1 VHSVITRWLAA
12 LLLAG
17 IAHAQDIPKDYGQ
30 PAVPRVVAYVRVSLR
45 NGDLASAEAMAK
57 QYRKL
62 NGDTP
67 EALEALSWVARG
79 LLSAGRVDEAIQQAE
94 DIERSTQASLG
105 TRTLDSEP
113 HLPLALGAA
122 YEVQAEA
129 LYSQHK
135 LSEAIQ
141 LLQSAL
147 RKFRGTS
154 LVERLQKNINLMT
167 LEGKRMPPLRTTEW
181 IGAKGNPAAWQGK
194 VLLLLFW
201 AHWCADCKIQVPS
214 IAKLATEFGPKGLV
228 VVAPTERYG
237 YTMDDDHAPPAK
249 ETPFIAKV
257 FERYYSSIPNVR
269 VPLDSANFDR
279 FGASTTPTIV
289 LVDRRGIVRLYHPG
303 LMDEASLRSALLPLL
318 R

>member
-1 VHSVITRWLAA
+1 MYSVGTRWLAA

-57 QYRKL
+57 QYRRL

-79 LLSAGRVDEAIQQAE
+79 QLAAGRVDEAIQQAE
-94 DIERSTQASLG
+94 DIERSSQAALG

-147 RKFRGTS
+147 RKFHGTS

-167 LEGKRMPPLRTTEW
+167 LEGKRMPPFRTTEW

-201 AHWCADCKIQVPS
+201 AHWCADCKIQVPV
-214 IAKLATEFGPKGLV
+214 IAKLAAEFGSKGLV

-249 ETPFIAKV
+249 ETVFIQKV

-269 VPLDSANFDR
+269 VPLGAANFEH

-289 LVDRRGIVRLYHPG
+289 LVDRRGIVKLYHPG
-303 LMDEASLRSALLPLL
+303 LMDEASLLSALQPLL

>member
-1 VHSVITRWLAA
+1 MRLLAA
-12 LLLAG
+12 MLLAV

-57 QYRKL
+57 QYRRL

-67 EALEALSWVARG
+67 EVLEALAWVARG
-79 LLSAGRVDEAIQQAE
+79 HLSAGHVDEAIQQAE
-94 DIERSTQASLG
+94 DIQRSSEAALG

-122 YEVQAEA
+122 YEVEAEA

-141 LLQSAL
+141 LLQSGL
-147 RKFRGTS
+147 RKFHGTS
-154 LVERLQKNINLMT
+154 LVERLRKNINLMT
-167 LEGKRMPPLRTTEW
+167 LEGKRMPPLRTPEW

-201 AHWCADCKIQVPS
+201 AHWCADCKIQVPV
-214 IAKLATEFGPKGLV
+214 IARLAAEFESKGLV
-228 VVAPTERYG
+228 VIAPTERYG

-249 ETPFIAKV
+249 ETAFIQKV

-269 VPLDSANFDR
+269 VPLDSANFER
-279 FGASTTPTIV
+279 FGASTTPTLV

-303 LMDEASLRSALLPLL
+303 LMDEASLLSRLQPLL

>member
-1 VHSVITRWLAA
+1 MRALAA
-12 LLLAG
+12 VLLLG
-17 IAHAQDIPKDYGQ
+17 IAQAQDIPKDYGQ
-30 PAVPRVVAYVRVSLR
+30 PEIPRVVAYVRVSLR

-57 QYRKL
+57 QYRRL

-79 LLSAGRVDEAIQQAE
+79 QLSAGHADEAIQQAE
-94 DIERSTQASLG
+94 DIQRSSQTALS

-113 HLPLALGAA
+113 HLPLALGGA
-122 YEVQAEA
+122 YEVEAEA
-129 LYSQHK
+129 LRSQHK

-141 LLQSAL
+141 LLQAAV
-147 RKFRGTS
+147 RKFHGTS

-167 LEGKRMPPLRTTEW
+167 LEGKRMPPLRATEW

-194 VLLLLFW
+194 PLLLLFW
-201 AHWCADCKIQVPS
+201 AHWCSDCKIQVPV
-214 IAKLATEFGPKGLV
+214 IAKLAAEFEPKGLV
-228 VVAPTERYG
+228 VIAPTERYG
-237 YTMDDDHAPPAK
+237 YTMDDDHAPAAK

-269 VPLDSANFDR
+269 VPLDAANFER

-289 LVDRRGIVRLYHPG
+289 LVDRRGMVRLYHPG
-303 LMDEASLRSALLPLL
+303 LMDEASLLSAIQPLL

>member
-1 VHSVITRWLAA
+1 MRALAA
-12 LLLAG
+12 VLFLG
-17 IAHAQDIPKDYGQ
+17 IAYAQDIPKDYGQ
-30 PAVPRVVAYVRVSLR
+30 PEIPRVVAYVRVSLR
-45 NGDLASAEAMAK
+45 NGDLTSAEAMAK
-57 QYRKL
+57 QYRRL

-79 LLSAGRVDEAIQQAE
+79 QLSAGHADEAIQQAE
-94 DIERSTQASLG
+94 DIQHSSQAALG

-113 HLPLALGAA
+113 HLPLALGGA
-122 YEVQAEA
+122 YEVEAEA
-129 LYSQHK
+129 LRSQHK

-141 LLQSAL
+141 LLQAAV
-147 RKFRGTS
+147 RKFHGTS

-167 LEGKRMPPLRTTEW
+167 LEGKRMPPLRATEW

-201 AHWCADCKIQVPS
+201 AHWCSDCKIQVPV
-214 IAKLATEFGPKGLV
+214 IARLAAEFEPKGLV

-237 YTMDDDHAPPAK
+237 YTMDDDHAPAAK
-249 ETPFIAKV
+249 ETSFIAKV

-269 VPLDSANFDR
+269 VPLDSANFER

-303 LMDEASLRSALLPLL
+303 LMDEPSLVSAVQPLL

>member
-1 VHSVITRWLAA
+1 MRLIAA
-12 LLLAG
+12 MLLAV

-57 QYRKL
+57 QYRRL

-67 EALEALSWVARG
+67 EALEALAWVARG
-79 LLSAGRVDEAIQQAE
+79 QLSAGHVDEAIQQAE
-94 DIERSTQASLG
+94 DVQRSSEAALG
-105 TRTLDSEP
+105 TRALDSEP

-122 YEVQAEA
+122 YEVEAEA

-141 LLQSAL
+141 LLQSAS
-147 RKFRGTS
+147 RKFHGTS
-154 LVERLQKNINLMT
+154 LVERLRKNINLMT
-167 LEGKRMPPLRTTEW
+167 LEGKRMPPLGATEW

-201 AHWCADCKIQVPS
+201 AHWCADCKIQVPV
-214 IAKLATEFGPKGLV
+214 IARLAAEFESKGLV
-228 VVAPTERYG
+228 VIAPTERYG

-249 ETPFIAKV
+249 ETAFIQKV

-269 VPLDSANFDR
+269 VPLDSANFER
-279 FGASTTPTIV
+279 FGASTTPTLV

-303 LMDEASLRSALLPLL
+303 LTDEVSLLSALQPLL

>member
-1 VHSVITRWLAA
+1 MRWLAA

-17 IAHAQDIPKDYGQ
+17 LAHAQDIPKDYGQ

-94 DIERSTQASLG
+94 DIERSSQASLG
-105 TRTLDSEP
+105 TRALDSEP

-201 AHWCADCKIQVPS
+201 AHWCADCKIQVPA

-237 YTMDDDHAPPAK
+237 YTMDDDQAPPAK

-257 FERYYSSIPNVR
+257 FERYYSNIPNVR

>member
-1 VHSVITRWLAA
+1 MRAPVAV
-12 LLLAG
+12 LLLG
-17 IAHAQDIPKDYGQ
+17 IVHAQDIPKDYGQ
-30 PAVPRVVAYVRVSLR
+30 PEIPRVVAYVRVSLR
-45 NGDLASAEAMAK
+45 NGDFASAEAMAK
-57 QYRKL
+57 QYRRL
-62 NGDTP
+62 NGNTP

-79 LLSAGRVDEAIQQAE
+79 QLSAGHPDEAIQQAE
-94 DIERSTQASLG
+94 DIQRSSQAALS

-122 YEVQAEA
+122 YEVEAEA
-129 LYSQHK
+129 LRSQHK

-141 LLQSAL
+141 LLQTAV
-147 RKFRGTS
+147 RKFHGTT

-167 LEGKRMPPLRTTEW
+167 LEGKRMPPLRATEW
-181 IGAKGNPAAWQGK
+181 VGAKGNPAAWQGK

-201 AHWCADCKIQVPS
+201 AHWCSDCKIQVPV
-214 IAKLATEFGPKGLV
+214 IAKLAAEFEPKGLV

-237 YTMDDDHAPPAK
+237 YTMDDDHAPAAK

-269 VPLDSANFDR
+269 VPLDSANFER

-303 LMDEASLRSALLPLL
+303 LMDEASLFSAVQPLL

>member
-1 VHSVITRWLAA
+1 
-12 LLLAG
+12 
-17 IAHAQDIPKDYGQ
+17 
-30 PAVPRVVAYVRVSLR
+30 
-45 NGDLASAEAMAK
+45 M
-57 QYRKL
+57 
-62 NGDTP
+62 
-67 EALEALSWVARG
+67 
-79 LLSAGRVDEAIQQAE
+79 DEAIQQAE
-94 DIERSTQASLG
+94 DIERSSQASLG

-201 AHWCADCKIQVPS
+201 AHWCADCKIQVPA

-237 YTMDDDHAPPAK
+237 YTMDDDQAPPAK

-257 FERYYSSIPNVR
+257 FERYYSNIPNVR

>member
-1 VHSVITRWLAA
+1 MRALAAA
-12 LLLAG
+12 LLLG
-17 IAHAQDIPKDYGQ
+17 IAHGQDIPKDYGQ
-30 PAVPRVVAYVRVSLR
+30 PEIPRVVAYVRVSLR

-57 QYRKL
+57 QYRRL

-79 LLSAGRVDEAIQQAE
+79 QLSAGHADEAIQQAE
-94 DIERSTQASLG
+94 DIQRSSQTALS

-122 YEVQAEA
+122 YEVEAEA
-129 LYSQHK
+129 LRSQHK

-141 LLQSAL
+141 LLQTAV
-147 RKFRGTS
+147 RKFHGTS
-154 LVERLQKNINLMT
+154 IVERLQKNINLMT
-167 LEGKRMPPLRTTEW
+167 LEGKRMPPLRATEW

-201 AHWCADCKIQVPS
+201 AHWCSDCKIQVPV
-214 IAKLATEFGPKGLV
+214 IAKLAAEFEPKGLV

-257 FERYYSSIPNVR
+257 FERYYSSIPNVH
-269 VPLDSANFDR
+269 VPLDAGNFER

-289 LVDRRGIVRLYHPG
+289 LVDRRGIVKLYHPG
-303 LMDEASLRSALLPLL
+303 LMDEASLSSAIQPLL

>member
-1 VHSVITRWLAA
+1 MRLLAA
-12 LLLAG
+12 MLLAV

-57 QYRKL
+57 QYRRL

-67 EALEALSWVARG
+67 EALEALAWVARG
-79 LLSAGRVDEAIQQAE
+79 RLSAGHVDEAIQQAE
-94 DIERSTQASLG
+94 DVQRSSEAALG
-105 TRTLDSEP
+105 TRALDSEP

-122 YEVQAEA
+122 YEVEAEA

-141 LLQSAL
+141 LLQSGL
-147 RKFRGTS
+147 RKFHCTS
-154 LVERLQKNINLMT
+154 LVERLRKNINLMT
-167 LEGKRMPPLRTTEW
+167 LEGKRMPPLRTPEW
-181 IGAKGNPAAWQGK
+181 IGAKGNPAAWRGK
-194 VLLLLFW
+194 ALLLLFW
-201 AHWCADCKIQVPS
+201 AHWCADCKIQVPV
-214 IAKLATEFGPKGLV
+214 IAKLAAEFESKGLV
-228 VVAPTERYG
+228 VIAPTERYG

-249 ETPFIAKV
+249 ETAFIQKV

-269 VPLDSANFDR
+269 VPLDSANFER
-279 FGASTTPTIV
+279 FGASTTPTLV

-303 LMDEASLRSALLPLL
+303 LMDEASLLSALQPLL

>member
-1 VHSVITRWLAA
+1 MRVLAAA
-12 LLLAG
+12 LLLG
-17 IAHAQDIPKDYGQ
+17 IAYGQDIPKDYGQ
-30 PAVPRVVAYVRVSLR
+30 PEIPRIVAYVRVSLR

-57 QYRKL
+57 QYRRL

-67 EALEALSWVARG
+67 ETLEALSWVARG
-79 LLSAGRVDEAIQQAE
+79 QLSAGRADEAIQQAE
-94 DIERSTQASLG
+94 DIQRSSQAALS

-122 YEVQAEA
+122 YEVEAEA
-129 LYSQHK
+129 LRSQHK

-141 LLQSAL
+141 LLQTAV
-147 RKFRGTS
+147 RKFHGTS

-201 AHWCADCKIQVPS
+201 AHWCSDCKIQVPV
-214 IAKLATEFGPKGLV
+214 IAKLAGEFEPKGLV

-237 YTMDDDHAPPAK
+237 YTMDDDHAPAAK

-257 FERYYSSIPNVR
+257 FERYYSSIPNVH
-269 VPLDSANFDR
+269 VPLDSANFER

-303 LMDEASLRSALLPLL
+303 LMDEASLFSAIQPLL

>member
-1 VHSVITRWLAA
+1 MRVLAAA
-12 LLLAG
+12 LLLG
-17 IAHAQDIPKDYGQ
+17 IAYGQDIPKDYGQ
-30 PAVPRVVAYVRVSLR
+30 PEIPRIVAYVRVSLR

-57 QYRKL
+57 QYRRL

-67 EALEALSWVARG
+67 ETLEALSWVARG
-79 LLSAGRVDEAIQQAE
+79 QLSAGRADEAIQQAE
-94 DIERSTQASLG
+94 DIQRSSQAALS

-122 YEVQAEA
+122 YEVEAEA
-129 LYSQHK
+129 LRSQHK

-141 LLQSAL
+141 LLQTAV
-147 RKFRGTS
+147 RKFHGTS

-201 AHWCADCKIQVPS
+201 AHWCSDCKIQVPV
-214 IAKLATEFGPKGLV
+214 IAKLAAEFEPKGLV

-237 YTMDDDHAPPAK
+237 YTMDDDHAPTAK

-257 FERYYSSIPNVR
+257 FERYYSSIPNVH
-269 VPLDSANFDR
+269 VPLDAANFER

-303 LMDEASLRSALLPLL
+303 LMDEASLFSAIQPLL

>member
-1 VHSVITRWLAA
+1 MPALAA
-12 LLLAG
+12 VLLVG
-17 IAHAQDIPKDYGQ
+17 IAHAQDIPNDYGQ
-30 PAVPRVVAYVRVSLR
+30 PAVPRVVGYVRVSLR

-57 QYRKL
+57 QYRRL

-79 LLSAGRVDEAIQQAE
+79 QLAAGHVDAAIQQAE
-94 DIERSTQASLG
+94 DIQRSSQAALG

-122 YEVQAEA
+122 YEVEAEA
-129 LYSQHK
+129 LRSQHK

-141 LLQSAL
+141 LLQAAV
-147 RKFRGTS
+147 RKFNGTS

-167 LEGKRMPPLRTTEW
+167 LEGKRMPPLRTTTW
-181 IGAKGNPAAWQGK
+181 IGAKGNPVAWQGK

-201 AHWCADCKIQVPS
+201 AHWCSDCKIQVPV
-214 IAKLATEFGPKGLV
+214 IAKLATELEPKGLV

-237 YTMDDDHAPPAK
+237 YTMDDDHASPAK
-249 ETPFIAKV
+249 EEAFIQKV
-257 FERYYSSIPNVR
+257 FDRYYSSIPNVR
-269 VPLDSANFDR
+269 VPLDAANFER

-303 LMDEASLRSALLPLL
+303 LMDEASLLSAIQPLL

>member
-1 VHSVITRWLAA
+1 MRALAA
-12 LLLAG
+12 SLLMG
-17 IAHAQDIPKDYGQ
+17 IAQAQDIPKDYGQ
-30 PAVPRVVAYVRVSLR
+30 PEIPRVVAYVRVSLR
-45 NGDLASAEAMAK
+45 NGDLASADAMAK
-57 QYRKL
+57 QYRRL

-79 LLSAGRVDEAIQQAE
+79 QLSAGHADEAIQQAE
-94 DIERSTQASLG
+94 DIQRSSQTALS

-122 YEVQAEA
+122 YEVEAEA
-129 LYSQHK
+129 LRSQHK

-141 LLQSAL
+141 LLQTAV
-147 RKFRGTS
+147 RKFHGTS

-167 LEGKRMPPLRTTEW
+167 LEGKRMPPLRATEW

-201 AHWCADCKIQVPS
+201 AHWCSDCKIQVPV
-214 IAKLATEFGPKGLV
+214 IAKLAAEFEPKGLV

-237 YTMDDDHAPPAK
+237 YTMDDDHAPAAK

-269 VPLDSANFDR
+269 VPLDAVNFER

-303 LMDEASLRSALLPLL
+303 LMDEASLLSAIQPLL

>member
-1 VHSVITRWLAA
+1 MRALAAA
-12 LLLAG
+12 LLMG
-17 IAHAQDIPKDYGQ
+17 IAQAQDIPKDYGQ
-30 PAVPRVVAYVRVSLR
+30 PEIPRVVAYVRVSLR
-45 NGDLASAEAMAK
+45 NGDLASADAMAK
-57 QYRKL
+57 QYRRL

-79 LLSAGRVDEAIQQAE
+79 QLSAGHVDEAIQQAE
-94 DIERSTQASLG
+94 DIQRSSQTALS

-122 YEVQAEA
+122 YEVEAEA
-129 LYSQHK
+129 LRSQHK

-141 LLQSAL
+141 LLQTAV
-147 RKFRGTS
+147 RKYHGTS

-167 LEGKRMPPLRTTEW
+167 LEGKRMPPLRATEW

-194 VLLLLFW
+194 VMLLLFW
-201 AHWCADCKIQVPS
+201 AHWCSDCKIQVPV
-214 IAKLATEFGPKGLV
+214 IAKLAAEFEPKGLV
-228 VVAPTERYG
+228 VIAPTERYG
-237 YTMDDDHAPPAK
+237 YTMDDDHAPAAK
-249 ETPFIAKV
+249 ETAFIQKV

-269 VPLDSANFDR
+269 VPLDAANFER

-303 LMDEASLRSALLPLL
+303 LMDEASLLSAIQPLL

>member
-1 VHSVITRWLAA
+1 MRALVAV
-12 LLLAG
+12 LLLG
-17 IAHAQDIPKDYGQ
+17 IVHAQDIPKDYGQ
-30 PAVPRVVAYVRVSLR
+30 PEIPRVVAYVRVSLR

-57 QYRKL
+57 QYRRL
-62 NGDTP
+62 NGNTP

-79 LLSAGRVDEAIQQAE
+79 QLSAGHADEAIQQAE
-94 DIERSTQASLG
+94 DIQRSSQAALS

-122 YEVQAEA
+122 YEVEAEA
-129 LYSQHK
+129 LRSQHK

-141 LLQSAL
+141 LLQTGV
-147 RKFRGTS
+147 RKFHGTT

-167 LEGKRMPPLRTTEW
+167 LEGKRMPPLRATEW
-181 IGAKGNPAAWQGK
+181 IGTKGNPAAWQGK

-201 AHWCADCKIQVPS
+201 AHWCSDCKIQVPV
-214 IAKLATEFGPKGLV
+214 IAKLAAEFEPKGLV

-237 YTMDDDHAPPAK
+237 YTMDDDHAPAAK

-269 VPLDSANFDR
+269 VPLDSANFER

-303 LMDEASLRSALLPLL
+303 LMDEASLFSAVQPLL

>member
-1 VHSVITRWLAA
+1 VYSVSLRGLAV
-12 LLLAG
+12 LLLAA

-30 PAVPRVVAYVRVSLR
+30 PAIPRVVAYVRVALR

-57 QYRKL
+57 QYRRL
-62 NGDTP
+62 NGNTP

-79 LLSAGRVDEAIQQAE
+79 QLAAGHADAAIEQAE
-94 DIERSTQASLG
+94 DVQRSSQAALG

-122 YEVQAEA
+122 YEVEAEA

-147 RKFRGTS
+147 RKFHGTS

-167 LEGKRMPPLRTTEW
+167 LEGKRMPPLRATEW

-201 AHWCADCKIQVPS
+201 AHWCADCKVQVPV
-214 IAKLATEFGPKGLV
+214 IAKLAAEFGPKGLV

-237 YTMDDDHAPPAK
+237 YTMDDDHAAPAK
-249 ETPFIAKV
+249 ETAFIGKV

-269 VPLDSANFDR
+269 VPLDSANFER

-303 LMDEASLRSALLPLL
+303 LMDERSLVSVLQPLL

>member
-1 VHSVITRWLAA
+1 MRALAAA
-12 LLLAG
+12 LLMG

-30 PAVPRVVAYVRVSLR
+30 PEIPRVVAYVRVSLR
-45 NGDLASAEAMAK
+45 NGDLASADAMAK
-57 QYRKL
+57 QYRRL

-79 LLSAGRVDEAIQQAE
+79 QLSAGHVDEAIQQAE
-94 DIERSTQASLG
+94 DIQRSSQTALS

-122 YEVQAEA
+122 YEVEAEA
-129 LYSQHK
+129 LRSQHK

-141 LLQSAL
+141 LLQTAV
-147 RKFRGTS
+147 RKYHGTS

-167 LEGKRMPPLRTTEW
+167 LEGKRMPPLRATEW

-194 VLLLLFW
+194 VMLLLFW
-201 AHWCADCKIQVPS
+201 AHWCSDCKIQVPV
-214 IAKLATEFGPKGLV
+214 IAKLAAEFEPKGLV
-228 VVAPTERYG
+228 VIAPTERYG
-237 YTMDDDHAPPAK
+237 YTMDDDHAPAAK
-249 ETPFIAKV
+249 ETAFIQKV

-269 VPLDSANFDR
+269 VPLDAANFER

-303 LMDEASLRSALLPLL
+303 LMDEASLLSAIQPLL

>member
-1 VHSVITRWLAA
+1 VYSVSLRGLAV
-12 LLLAG
+12 LLLAA
-17 IAHAQDIPKDYGQ
+17 IAHTQNIPKDYGQ
-30 PAVPRVVAYVRVSLR
+30 PAVPRVVAYVRVALR
-45 NGDLASAEAMAK
+45 NGDLGSAEAMAK
-57 QYRKL
+57 QYRRL

-79 LLSAGRVDEAIQQAE
+79 QLAAGHADAAIEQAE
-94 DIERSTQASLG
+94 DVQRSSQAALG

-122 YEVQAEA
+122 YEVEAEA

-147 RKFRGTS
+147 RKFHGTS

-167 LEGKRMPPLRTTEW
+167 LEGKRMPPLRATEW

-201 AHWCADCKIQVPS
+201 AHWCADCKVQVPVV
-214 IAKLATEFGPKGLV
+214 AKLAAEFGPKGLV

-237 YTMDDDHAPPAK
+237 YTMDDDHASPAK
-249 ETPFIAKV
+249 ETVFIGKV

-269 VPLDSANFDR
+269 VPLDAANFER

-289 LVDRRGIVRLYHPG
+289 LVDRRGIVKLYHPG
-303 LMDEASLRSALLPLL
+303 LMDERSLVSVLQPLL

>member
-1 VHSVITRWLAA
+1 MRALAA
-12 LLLAG
+12 TLLMG

-30 PAVPRVVAYVRVSLR
+30 PEVPRVVAYVRISLR

-57 QYRKL
+57 QYRRL

-67 EALEALSWVARG
+67 EALEALAWVARG
-79 LLSAGRVDEAIQQAE
+79 QLAAGHPDEAIQQAE
-94 DIERSTQASLG
+94 DIQRSSQTALS
-105 TRTLDSEP
+105 TRALDSEP

-122 YEVQAEA
+122 YEVEAEA
-129 LYSQHK
+129 LRSQHK

-141 LLQSAL
+141 LLQAAA
-147 RKFRGTS
+147 RKFHGTS
-154 LVERLQKNINLMT
+154 LVERLQKNINLMS
-167 LEGKRMPPLRTTEW
+167 LEGKRMPLLRTAEW
-181 IGAKGNPAAWQGK
+181 IGAKGNPTAWQGK

-201 AHWCADCKIQVPS
+201 AHWCSDCKIQVPV
-214 IAKLATEFGPKGLV
+214 IAKLAAELEPKGLV
-228 VVAPTERYG
+228 VIAPTERYG

-249 ETPFIAKV
+249 ETAFIAKV

-269 VPLDSANFDR
+269 VPLDAANFER

-289 LVDRRGIVRLYHPG
+289 LVDRRGIVKLYHPG
-303 LMDEASLRSALLPLL
+303 LMDEASLLSAIRPLL